1 MFGSA
6 FRFLHL
12 KIAVFRFWCLPQF
25 AGFLQFSL
33 WFSVFVNN
41 DDGFSIFFL
50 FVFCSAAFYGFSGF
64 TGQ

>member
-1 MFGSA
+1 MFGSV

-41 DDGFSIFFL
+41 DDGFSGFFF